1 MAKKKTT
8 APQPKAEENTNEKAP
23 PLAESLIGLALK
35 VGQDQELTLG
45 ELIGHME
52 CAKIDVYTRVT
63 AQARAAEQQAPSAP
77 SEGGDTQELEVVS

>member
-1 MAKKKTT
+1 MAKKKAP
-8 APQPKAEENTNEKAP
+8 APQPKAEEKTNEKI

-63 AQARAAEQQAPSAP
+63 AQARAADQQASSAPSA
-77 SEGGDTQELEVVS
+77 GGDKPELEVVS